1 MNIKK
6 ISTIS
11 FVQQKDSRGEDLKET
26 NLVQNR
32 VKDIKT
38 AKLKPQPVK
47 DELVKENPTENNKN
61 NDKNKKTV

>member
-11 FVQQKDSRGEDLKET
+11 FVQQKDSRGENLKET